1 MFSQLLLLLDRD
13 YPGVPFLHQERS
25 SNDEPSDTIWSEGA
39 FCGTLCP
46 QQVSWFSCCDSL
58 SCFYLTVERNR
69 LQLKLKFKQLVPSGE
84 PLRNRRDTAQILDLF
99 GVRDPSWLRDY
110 STNTACVVYL
120 SKDEKDCS
128 LFTLS
133 YVVVPCEDDYA
144 FTSFVETMNVKI
156 NMLLQNT
163 YGA

>member
-1 MFSQLLLLLDRD
+1 M
-13 YPGVPFLHQERS
+13 
-25 SNDEPSDTIWSEGA
+25 
-39 FCGTLCP
+39 
-46 QQVSWFSCCDSL
+46 
-58 SCFYLTVERNR
+58 
-69 LQLKLKFKQLVPSGE
+69 
-84 PLRNRRDTAQILDLF
+84 
-99 GVRDPSWLRDY
+99 RDY

-128 LFTLS
+128 IFTLS